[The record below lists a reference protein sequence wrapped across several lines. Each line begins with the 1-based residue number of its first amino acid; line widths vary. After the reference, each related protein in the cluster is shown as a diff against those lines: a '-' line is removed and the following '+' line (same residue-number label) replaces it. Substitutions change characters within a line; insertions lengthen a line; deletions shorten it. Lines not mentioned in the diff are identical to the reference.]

1 MVVEGVI
8 TLGTLVAFQR
18 YISMMVWPMTAVGWA
33 LSLLQRGNASMKRI
47 DDVMNERSEIV
58 VKDSVVQQFIPL
70 GKIEFRD
77 INFRYDSQK
86 EWILKGINLKI
97 TAGQRIAIVGPIG
110 SGKSTLIN
118 MIPRVIPVGDQSIFI
133 DGVDIN
139 TIDIKLLR
147 RHIGFVPQETFLFSE
162 RIVDNLLFGA
172 GTADSSNN
180 AQELACMAA
189 IETEIQEL
197 PGQYESYLGERGIN
211 LSGGQKQRITI
222 ARALAINPSI
232 IILDDCLSSVDA
244 RVEEVIIKN
253 ILSNFKN
260 KTLLVVTHRLPAVK
274 DFDMIVVMKEGM
286 IVERGTHEQ
295 LIKVNGLYTSLYT
308 KEVLEERLG

>member
-1 MVVEGVI
+1 
-8 TLGTLVAFQR
+8 
-18 YISMMVWPMTAVGWA
+18 
-33 LSLLQRGNASMKRI
+33 
-47 DDVMNERSEIV
+47 
-58 VKDSVVQQFIPL
+58 
-70 GKIEFRD
+70 
-77 INFRYDSQK
+77 
-86 EWILKGINLKI
+86 
-97 TAGQRIAIVGPIG
+97 
-110 SGKSTLIN
+110 
-118 MIPRVIPVGDQSIFI
+118 
-133 DGVDIN
+133 
-139 TIDIKLLR
+139 
-147 RHIGFVPQETFLFSE
+147 
-162 RIVDNLLFGA
+162 
-172 GTADSSNN
+172 
-180 AQELACMAA
+180 MAA

-308 KEVLEERLG
+308 KRGAGGKVRIGIRQKLEAGSLKSEVKRIGF